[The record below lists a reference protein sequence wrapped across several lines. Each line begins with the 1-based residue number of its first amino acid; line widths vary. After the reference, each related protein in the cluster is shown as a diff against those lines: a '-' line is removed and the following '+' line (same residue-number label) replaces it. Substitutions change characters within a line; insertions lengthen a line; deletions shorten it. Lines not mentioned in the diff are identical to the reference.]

1 MWTRAELKSK
11 AKENLQGGYWALV
24 VMALILQ
31 FLTGGGGGGGTSS
44 SSTSDEEMSEAIDSI
59 TNSSEAMTIFLTV
72 LGIVGAVVL
81 VALVIGMLLS
91 YFVYNPLLVG
101 AQRYFITA
109 TYKDATFNDFNCLGY
124 AFKKGNYLNVVKI
137 MFLRAL
143 YTGLWSL
150 LFIIPGIIKS
160 YEYRMI
166 PYILA
171 EDPSLS
177 AEEAFRLS
185 KEMMD
190 GNKFDTWVL
199 ELSFIGWH
207 VLSVFT
213 CGLLSIFY
221 VNPYMYLTYTQ
232 LYETLKHRASMDYYD
247 HSIAGNGYAYSGSSA
262 SPYGNPGA
270 YAQANPY
277 ANPYADPYAGQTS
290 QSYATG
296 EVFNPSAPIEEE
308 IATVDPYSD
317 PYKLPGDNE

>member
-24 VMALILQ
+24 VMALIMQ
-31 FLTGGGGGGGTSS
+31 FLSGGGGGGSSSGGSS
-44 SSTSDEEMSEAIDSI
+44 SSEELSESIDSI
-59 TNSSEAMTIFLTV
+59 GSSSEALTALFV
-72 LGIVGAVVL
+72 ILGIVGSIIL
-81 VALVIGMLLS
+81 VALIAGTLLS
-91 YFVYNPLLVG
+91 LFVYNPLIVG
-101 AQRYFITA
+101 VQRYFVTA
-109 TYKDATFNDFNCLGY
+109 TYKDATFNDYNCLSHG
-124 AFKKGNYLNVVKI
+124 FKKGVYLNVVKV
-137 MFLRAL
+137 MFFRGL
-143 YTGLWSL
+143 YTFLWSL

-171 EDPSLS
+171 ENPTISTED
-177 AEEAFRLS
+177 AFRLS

-199 ELSFIGWH
+199 ELSFLGWH
-207 VLSVFT
+207 ILSVFT

-221 VNPYMYLTYTQ
+221 VNPYMYMTYTQ

-247 HSIAGNGYAYSGSSA
+247 HSIAGNGYAYSGA
-262 SPYGNPGA
+262 ANTYGNPGA

-277 ANPYADPYAGQTS
+277 ADPYAQSQTPG
-290 QSYATG
+290 YASG
-296 EVFNPSAPIEEE
+296 EMFNPSAPVEDEK
-308 IATVDPYSD
+308 DNPYSD